1 MRGGNG
7 VLMEIDGETPTAQG
21 LTEIA
26 LETFGHFTAMQVRG
40 GRVRGLRLHLDRL
53 DAANRELFGKPLD
66 GEYVRTLIRHALR
79 GGADGPARP
88 DGSVRVIVRGIAATG
103 EVRTIVTVRPPGRM
117 PEHPQRLRSVSYQRE
132 IAHIKRPGDFA
143 HAYHLNEVERA
154 GYDDAL
160 LTGPDGRI
168 SEGGITNIAFFDGAG
183 VVWPDGPSLA
193 GITMQLVIPRL
204 AGQGLGSRTGR
215 VTVAELGRF
224 AGACVTNSRGV
235 AAVRSVD
242 EREIPV
248 SEVLMRA
255 VGAAYDSVP
264 WDEI

>member
-1 MRGGNG
+1 
-7 VLMEIDGETPTAQG
+7 MEIDGRTPSAQG
-21 LTEIA
+21 LAEIA
-26 LETFGHFTAMQVRG
+26 LESFGHFTAMQVRG

-66 GEYVRTLIRHALR
+66 GEYVRTLIRQALR
-79 GGADGPARP
+79 GGADDGPAQP
-88 DGSVRVIVRGIAATG
+88 DASVRVIVRGIAATG
-103 EVRTIVTVRPPGRM
+103 EVRTIVTVRPPAQM
-117 PEHPQRLRSVSYQRE
+117 PERPQRLRSVSYQRE

-143 HAYHLNEVERA
+143 HAYHLNEVARA

-204 AGQGLGSRTGR
+204 AEQGVGSRTGR

-248 SEVLMRA
+248 SDALMRA
-255 VGAAYDSVP
+255 VSAAYESAP